1 MHTMTKLASSIKLHK
16 RLLLSL
22 LLLAVF
28 VWSLFSVKWDSDE
41 LVHAGGIPTM
51 LQIFEGLIQ
60 PDLSAD
66 ILMAGLESAWI
77 TFAYAVAGISLAII
91 YAFIVG
97 VLASGTLTS
106 SRTSRLVSKI
116 FFRGIL
122 GFTRSIHEL
131 VWAWLFVAA
140 IGFSPYAA
148 IFALAIPYGGILGRI
163 FADMLNDAPEAPII
177 ALKSAGATRMQTLI
191 YGYLPLVWSDLISY
205 TMYRF
210 ECAIRSSAIMSF
222 VGLGGLGYQ
231 IQLSLA
237 DLKYDQVWTY
247 VFFLIVLVVFVDGWS
262 HLVRRGLNARVRRR
276 GLGSG
281 WSHVAIALLLTM
293 CSWLFII
300 IGEKADL
307 VSLFSERNV
316 EFASKFFGGLIGIN
330 EQNPAFLDGEK
341 WSSAL
346 KLTYETLEMSIM
358 AIGFSTIAAFFTVL
372 PAAGN
377 IANGSLTGS
386 KKWYNWP
393 TYGFVRI
400 VYIFSR
406 SVPELVWAMMIIFI
420 FKPGLLPGAIA
431 LALHNFGIL
440 GKLWAEVIE
449 DMDPRPIRNLAT
461 AGASKIEIFFYGIL
475 PIVMPRFLTYILY
488 RWEVIMRTT
497 IVVGFVGAGG
507 LGMEFKLAMSFF
519 QYTDITLL
527 ILCYMILVIIADFA
541 SETTRKAVK

>member
-1 MHTMTKLASSIKLHK
+1 MTKLVPFIRLHK
-16 RLLLSL
+16 RFSLSCVLLF
-22 LLLAVF
+22 VF
-28 VWSLFSVKWDSDE
+28 IWSLFSVQWTADD
-41 LVHAGGIPTM
+41 LFHAGGIPTM
-51 LQIFEGLIQ
+51 LQIFEGLLH
-60 PDLSAD
+60 PDLAPD
-66 ILMAGLESAWI
+66 TIIIGFESAWI
-77 TFAYAVAGISLAII
+77 TFAYAVAGMSLAII

-97 VLASGTLTS
+97 ILASGTLTS
-106 SRTSRLVSKI
+106 SRFSRIISKI

-131 VWAWLFVAA
+131 IWAWLFVAA
-140 IGFSPYAA
+140 IGLSPFAA

-163 FADMLNDAPEAPII
+163 FADMLTDIPEQPIK
-177 ALKSAGATRMQTLI
+177 ALKMTGASRLQTLV
-191 YGYLPLVWSDLISY
+191 YGYLPLVWADFISY

-222 VGLGGLGYQ
+222 VGLGGLGFQ

-237 DLKYDQVWTY
+237 DLKYESVWTY
-247 VFFLIVLVVFVDGWS
+247 VFFLIGLVLFVDLWS
-262 HLVRRGLNARVRRR
+262 SLVRKGLTDQKRKSVLR
-276 GLGSG
+276 SG
-281 WSHVAIALLLTM
+281 WLSALFALLLII
-293 CSWLFII
+293 CSWIFIV
-300 IGEKADL
+300 IGEDAN
-307 VSLFSERNV
+307 LFELLSDKNIEY
-316 EFASKFFGGLIGIN
+316 ATKFFGGLIGLN
-330 EQNPAFLDGEK
+330 EENPAFLNATSWG
-341 WSSAL
+341 SAL
-346 KLTYETLEMSIM
+346 VLTVETLEMSIM
-358 AIGFSTIAAFFTVL
+358 AIGFSTLAAFLTVI

-377 IANGSLTGS
+377 IANGNLTS
-386 KKWYNWP
+386 EKKWYNWP
-393 TYGFVRI
+393 LYAFVRI
-400 VYIFSR
+400 SYIFSR

-420 FKPGLLPGAIA
+420 LKPGILPGAIA

-507 LGMEFKLAMSFF
+507 LGMDFKLAMSYFN
-519 QYTDITLL
+519 YTEITLL
-527 ILCYMILVIIADFA
+527 LLCYMILVVMADFA

>member
-1 MHTMTKLASSIKLHK
+1 MNKLTSSIKLH
-16 RLLLSL
+16 RRFLLSL
-22 LLLAVF
+22 LLAAVF
-28 VWSLFSVKWDSDE
+28 VWSLFSIKWESKE
-41 LVHAGGIPTM
+41 LVHAGGIPTL
-51 LQIFEGLIQ
+51 LQIFEGLVH
-60 PDLSAD
+60 PDLSTD
-66 ILMAGLESAWI
+66 ILLAGLQAAWI
-77 TFAYAVAGISLAII
+77 TLAYAVAGISLAII

-106 SRTSRLVSKI
+106 SRISRLVSKI

-140 IGFSPYAA
+140 MGFSPYAA

-163 FADMLNDAPEAPII
+163 FADMLNDAPASPID
-177 ALKSAGATRMQTLI
+177 ALKSSGASRLQTLI
-191 YGYLPLVWSDLISY
+191 YGYLPLVWADLISY

-231 IQLSLA
+231 IQLALA

-247 VFFLIVLVVFVDGWS
+247 VYFLIGLVVFVDGWS
-262 HLVRRGLNARVRRR
+262 HLVRRGLNARVRKR

-281 WSHVAIALLLTM
+281 WSHVLGALLLTAG
-293 CSWLFII
+293 SWMFIT

-307 VSLFSERNV
+307 VSLFSERNL
-316 EFASKFFGGLIGIN
+316 EFAGKFFGGLIGVN
-330 EQNPAFLDGEK
+330 EQNPAFLNAGK
-341 WSSAL
+341 WTSAL
-346 KLTYETLEMSIM
+346 ELTYETLEMSIM
-358 AIGFSTIAAFFTVL
+358 AIGFSTVAAFLTVL
-372 PAAGN
+372 PAASN
-377 IANGSLTGS
+377 IANGSLTGTRR
-386 KKWYNWP
+386 WYNWIL
-393 TYGFVRI
+393 YGIVRI
-400 VYIFSR
+400 IYIFSR

-449 DMDPRPIRNLAT
+449 DMDPRPIRNLAS
-461 AGASKIEIFFYGIL
+461 AGASKIETFFYGIL

-507 LGMEFKLAMSFF
+507 LGMEFKLAMSYF

-527 ILCYMILVIIADFA
+527 ILCYMILVIFADFA
-541 SETTRKAVK
+541 SESTRKAVK